1 MQDKS
6 LNIKVVIAG
15 RPYKMNVQREQEEL
29 VRKAAGYVED
39 AINSFAHSYEY
50 NDQQDLLAMIAL
62 QNAVGILEMEEK
74 KDFREKE
81 MELKL
86 NEIDGILSTQL
97 SME

>member
-6 LNIKVVIAG
+6 LDIKVLIAG
-15 RPYKMNVQREQEEL
+15 RPYKMNVQREQEGL

-62 QNAVGILEMEEK
+62 QNAVGILEMKEK

-81 MELKL
+81 MESKLK
-86 NEIDGILSTQL
+86 EIDKILSVQL

>member
-1 MQDKS
+1 MQDRP
-6 LNIKVVIAG
+6 LNIKVIIAG
-15 RPYKMNVQREQEEL
+15 RPYKMNVHREQEEL
-29 VRKAAGYVED
+29 VRKAAGYVD
-39 AINSFAHSYEY
+39 DSINSFAHSYEY

-62 QNAVGILEMEEK
+62 QNAVGMLELEEK

-86 NEIDGILSTQL
+86 KEIDKILSNQL